1 MDQPL
6 SPSPQQFA
14 GMGVTLTVW
23 PDHLELYR
31 TSWWRWP
38 PWQPAR
44 TTLRRGDLVEYR
56 VLPWG
61 PAVLLVL
68 QDGHARTLALG
79 AASAAACAALA
90 SMASESCGQSSHGW
104 LGGVKDRDDDSA
116 A

>member
-61 PAVLLVL
+61 PAVLLV
-68 QDGHARTLALG
+68 
-79 AASAAACAALA
+79 
-90 SMASESCGQSSHGW
+90 SCGTGTPARWRSARRPQQRAPRSRPWRQNHAGRAATAGW
-104 LGGVKDRDDDSA
+104 AG
-116 A
+116 